1 MIMAQNIYDT
11 QAFFAGYSR
20 LRRSTEGLDGA
31 GEWPAIRA
39 LLPDLR
45 GKSVVDLGCG
55 FGWFVRWARANGAA
69 HVQGF
74 DLSENMLARA
84 RAMTAD
90 SGVNDSGVEYAF
102 ADLEHLV
109 LPEAT
114 FDLAYSS
121 LTFHYIVDFDRLAR
135 MVFRALRP
143 GSHFVFTIEHPVY
156 MAPAKPG
163 WTTAEDGR
171 KTWPVDGYSRE
182 GQRVTDWLAKGVV
195 KQHRTMGTTIN
206 ALLNA
211 GFALRNVTE
220 WHPTPEQ
227 IAATPAWDEEM
238 DRPMILIISAQR

>member
-1 MIMAQNIYDT
+1 MAQNIYDT
-11 QAFFAGYSR
+11 AAFFDGYSR

-31 GEWPAIRA
+31 AEWPAIQE
-39 LLPDLR
+39 LLPDMR
-45 GKSVVDLGCG
+45 GRRVVDLGCG
-55 FGWFVRWARANGAA
+55 FGWFVRWARAQGAT

-84 RAMTAD
+84 RAEMSDA
-90 SGVNDSGVEYAF
+90 GVEYAI
-102 ADLEHLV
+102 ADLEQLE
-109 LPEAT
+109 LPEAS

-121 LTFHYIVDFDRLAR
+121 LTFHYIVDLARMAR

-143 GSHFVFTIEHPVY
+143 GSHFVFTIEHPIY
-156 MAPAKPG
+156 MASAQPG
-163 WTTAEDGR
+163 WILTEDGR
-171 KTWPVDGYSRE
+171 KTWPIDGYSRE

-206 ALLNA
+206 ALLAA

-220 WHPTPEQ
+220 WHPTAEQ